1 MLSGAQRQRLA
12 GFERFGVDD
21 ALRRLDDA
29 GFVDRFWR
37 RDVDLWKRGDPA
49 HAAVV
54 RNRLGWL
61 TVADT
66 MEEQRADIISFADGV
81 RAAGIRH
88 VVLMGMGG
96 SSLCPIV
103 LARTFGSRDGY
114 PEPIVLDSTAPE
126 AVAAIERRIDVSATL
141 FVEAS
146 KSGTTLESRC
156 FAEYFFA
163 KTSAALGSDA
173 AASTRFAAITDPGT
187 PLEELARRRAYRRVF
202 ANPPDIG
209 GRYSALSFFGL
220 VPGALAGVDIGALLS
235 SARSMAKACG
245 GDIPAS
251 RNPAAALG
259 VALASAARAAHRD
272 KITFFAASRIE
283 TLGMW
288 LEQLI
293 AESTGKEGK
302 GLIPVADEA
311 PGVVASYGDDR
322 VFVSIACGGDTPYD
336 ELTRR
341 LEAAGHPVVRIELDD
356 PHELGG
362 EFFRWEFA
370 TAVAGA
376 QIGIDPFDEPNVKES
391 KDNTNRIL
399 AAGVKDD
406 EAAALPSAEGT
417 IGEQIDRV
425 QPGDYCAIQA
435 FVAPTEARTST
446 LEHARTLLRDATKA
460 ATTFGYGPRFL
471 HSTGQ
476 LHKGGPNTGVF
487 LQLVGREG
495 GDPPIPGQP
504 FGFGT
509 LIAAQ
514 AQGDLQSLRDH
525 GRRVLSIDLGD
536 DVDAGLETFA
546 RSVQAIASARMQP

>member
-1 MLSGAQRQRLA
+1 VLSGAERQRLA
-12 GFERFGVDD
+12 GFDRFGVDD

-29 GFVDRFWR
+29 RFVDRMWR
-37 RDVDLWKRGDPA
+37 RDVDLWKPGDAA

-54 RNRLGWL
+54 RSRLGWL
-61 TVADT
+61 TVAEEMD
-66 MEEQRADIISFADGV
+66 EQRADIESFADGV
-81 RAAGIRH
+81 RADGIRH

-103 LARTFGSRDGY
+103 LAKTFGSRDGF
-114 PEPIVLDSTAPE
+114 PEPLVLDSTAPD
-126 AVAAIERRIDVSATL
+126 AVAAIERRIDLRATL

-146 KSGTTLESRC
+146 NSCTTLESRC

-163 KTSAALGSDA
+163 KASAALESDA
-173 AASTRFAAITDPGT
+173 AASSRFAAITDPGT
-187 PLEELARRRAYRRVF
+187 PLEDLARKRAYRRVF

-220 VPGALAGVDIGALLS
+220 VPGALAGVDIGALLAA
-235 SARSMAKACG
+235 ARSMAKSCG
-245 GDIPAS
+245 GDVPAS
-251 RNPAAALG
+251 RNPAVALG
-259 VALASAARAAHRD
+259 VALALAARKAHRD
-272 KITFFAASRIE
+272 KVTFFAASRIG

-302 GLIPVADEA
+302 GLIPIADEA
-311 PGVVASYGDDR
+311 PGAISSYGDDR
-322 VFVSIACGGDTPYD
+322 VFISISCAGESPHEDLLD
-336 ELTRR
+336 H
-341 LEAAGHPVVRIELDD
+341 LEAAGHPVVRIALDD
-356 PHELGG
+356 AEELGG

-376 QIGIDPFDEPNVKES
+376 QMGIDPFDEPNVKES

-399 AAGVKDD
+399 AAGVQNDTS
-406 EAAALPSAEGT
+406 AALPSAEGT

-425 QPGDYCAIQA
+425 LPNDYLAIQA
-435 FVAPTEARTST
+435 FIAPGDARTAT
-446 LEHARTLLRDATKA
+446 LEHARRLLRDATKA

-487 LQLVGREG
+487 LQLVGRSG

-525 GRRVLSIDLGD
+525 GRRVLSIDLGE
-536 DVDAGLETFA
+536 DVDAGLAAFA
-546 RSVQAIASARMQP
+546 QSVERIASAKMQR